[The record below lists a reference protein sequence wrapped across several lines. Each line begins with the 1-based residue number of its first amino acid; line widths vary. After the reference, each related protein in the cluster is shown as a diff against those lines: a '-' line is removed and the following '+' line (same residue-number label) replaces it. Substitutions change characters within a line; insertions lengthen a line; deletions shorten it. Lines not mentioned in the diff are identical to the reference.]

1 MRVYVP
7 SKGADLLEEA
17 KKQLYL
23 LKTAIKT
30 ENEEKLSTRIDNI
43 RKLLLDIGE
52 IVWLMIVKLLQ
63 I

>member
-7 SKGADLLEEA
+7 SKASDLIEDA

-30 ENEEKLSTRIDNI
+30 ETEEKINIRIDNI
-43 RKLLLDIGE
+43 RKLLVEAGE
-52 IVWLMIVKLLQ
+52 NI
-63 I
+63 